1 MNKDA
6 SSQRKK
12 QKNRKVEYIL
22 ISSDSTEP
30 TFWIL
35 EDAGIIDHEE
45 EKKANSTLLSSQY
58 YGQVIDMKGEYKRK
72 TKEQLVMTL
81 TEELIKSQS
90 NFQETSELPN
100 KFEHFKLT
108 STLEGNESSSS
119 LC

>member
-6 SSQRKK
+6 SSRRKK
-12 QKNRKVEYIL
+12 QKNRKLEYIL
-22 ISSDSTEP
+22 IGSDSTEP

-45 EKKANSTLLSSQY
+45 EKIANSTLLSSQY
-58 YGQVIDMKGEYKRK
+58 YGEVIDMKGEYKRK

-108 STLEGNESSSS
+108 STLEGNKSSSS
-119 LC
+119 